1 MFGNKKR
8 KESTIVVYA
17 DDVMLWTNNAKE
29 LEENLNW
36 LNNIEN
42 MSGFRINLQNTI
54 SRNTDISSI
63 NL

>member
-29 LEENLNW
+29 FEDKLNR
-36 LNNIEN
+36 LNGTGNK
-42 MSGFRINLQNTI
+42 FYLRINLEKKVILKN
-54 SRNTDISSI
+54 
-63 NL
+63 